1 MSRPRSEAA
10 WSAGVDAYIAGEPLP
25 ANESLDFEGGYKWAE
40 QTSRRDWWAWTV
52 ALSIAAILMLSGIGA
67 LSIAWWLT

>member
-1 MSRPRSEAA
+1 MRRPQSEAA
-10 WSAGVDAYIAGEPLP
+10 WTAGADAYLRGEPLP
-25 ANESLDFEGGYKWAE
+25 LNESLDFIGGYKWAE